1 LRRAAAVVVV
11 PLLLEILHDQAKQ
24 VVQVVA
30 QLETMAVM
38 EAQRLDWELQDKAL
52 TVDLLP
58 H

>member
-11 PLLLEILHDQAKQ
+11 PLPLEILHDQAKQ

-38 EAQRLDWELQDKAL
+38 EAQRLVREHQVKDL
-52 TVDLLP
+52 TVDCLP
-58 H
+58 Y